1 MEIGLK
7 RIRRMKKSRTQVN
20 IVAGSYKT
28 PLSWIHLEL
37 ARTSAKIVV
46 CQKPFMKILT
56 QEGNF

>member
-46 CQKPFMKILT
+46 CQKPFI
-56 QEGNF
+56 